1 MRFIPGCIA
10 FILFAITGH
19 AQITMKGSEIPGFLD
34 KMPPLPTTVDEA
46 YKALYPKTKKP
57 PYQPYSDSLN
67 AAIKALALE
76 AAGKSYLLMAMAD
89 RLQQDNRK
97 FDRVH
102 NELPTDKELENKMH
116 DINSSFFREADHL
129 SHTLGNALDSI
140 NKLSYGAIDRTS
152 IQLEVYRKQI
162 ALHIRKVKQ
171 LLNETNT
178 YMNKRGYNAV
188 LDNHDTSNKYYVQL
202 LEVRGLMYDR
212 IQKTLLHIT
221 ATWMYAADMADIC
234 KKHPESC
241 K

>member
-1 MRFIPGCIA
+1 MRYLFGCIA
-10 FILFAITGH
+10 FILFFTIGH
-19 AQITMKGSEIPGFLD
+19 AQITMKGAEIPGLLD
-34 KMPPLPTTVDEA
+34 KMPPLPATVEEA

-57 PYQPYSDSLN
+57 PYQAYSDSLN
-67 AAIKALALE
+67 AAIKALAIE

-97 FDRVH
+97 FDRIH
-102 NELPTDKELENKMH
+102 NELPTDKELENKMR
-116 DINSSFFREADHL
+116 DINSSYFREADNL
-129 SHTLGNALDSI
+129 SRALGNALDSI
-140 NKLSYGAIDRTS
+140 IKLNYAAIDRTS
-152 IQLEVYRKQI
+152 LQLEIYRKQI

-188 LDNHDTSNKYYVQL
+188 LDNHDTSHKYYIQL

-212 IQKTLLHIT
+212 IEKTLQQVT
-221 ATWMYAADMADIC
+221 ATWTYSADMADIC

>member
-1 MRFIPGCIA
+1 MRYIIGCIA
-10 FILFAITGH
+10 FILFFTTVH
-19 AQITMKGSEIPGFLD
+19 AQVTLKGSEIPGFLD
-34 KMPPLPTTVDEA
+34 KMPPLPASVDEA

-57 PYQPYSDSLN
+57 PYQAYSDSLK
-67 AAIKALALE
+67 AAIKDLALE

-102 NELPTDKELENKMH
+102 IELPTDRELENKMR
-116 DINSSFFREADHL
+116 DINSSYFREAENL
-129 SHTLGNALDSI
+129 TRTLGNALDSLF
-140 NKLSYGAIDRTS
+140 KLNYPAIDRTS
-152 IQLEVYRKQI
+152 LQLEIYRKQI
-162 ALHIRKVKQ
+162 ALHIKKVKQ

-188 LDNHDTSNKYYVQL
+188 LDNHDTSNKYYIQL

-212 IQKTLLHIT
+212 IQKTLQQVT
-221 ATWMYAADMADIC
+221 ATWIYSADIADVC

>member
-1 MRFIPGCIA
+1 MRYIAGCIA
-10 FILFAITGH
+10 FVLFFTTVH
-19 AQITMKGSEIPGFLD
+19 AQISMNGAEIPGFLD
-34 KMPPLPTTVDEA
+34 KMPPLPATVDEA

-57 PYQPYSDSLN
+57 PYQAYSDSLK
-67 AAIKALALE
+67 AAIKDLALE

-102 NELPTDKELENKMH
+102 IELPTDKELENKMR
-116 DINSSFFREADHL
+116 DINSSYFREAENL
-129 SHTLGNALDSI
+129 TRALGNALDSLF
-140 NKLSYGAIDRTS
+140 KLNYPAIDRTS
-152 IQLEVYRKQI
+152 LQLEIYRKQI

-188 LDNHDTSNKYYVQL
+188 LDNHDTSNKYYIQL

-212 IQKTLLHIT
+212 IQKTLQQVT
-221 ATWMYAADMADIC
+221 ATWIYSADIADVC
-234 KKHPESC
+234 KKHPETC